1 MSDVAG
7 SFYIGMIIDGDSAQ
21 GNIRSTK
28 PLVQMYQKDTGKCVP
43 DWSVRLINLSS
54 IRSCAQAMRM

>member
-7 SFYIGMIIDGDSAQ
+7 SFCVGMIIDGDSAQ

-28 PLVQMYQKDTGKCVP
+28 PLVQMYQKDTANVYRTGVWRP
-43 DWSVRLINLSS
+43 TSPSS
-54 IRSCAQAMRM
+54 IRSCAQAMKM

>member
-7 SFYIGMIIDGDSAQ
+7 SFYIGMIIDGDSAP

-28 PLVQMYQKDTGKCVP
+28 PLVQMYRTGV
-43 DWSVRLINLSS
+43 
-54 IRSCAQAMRM
+54 